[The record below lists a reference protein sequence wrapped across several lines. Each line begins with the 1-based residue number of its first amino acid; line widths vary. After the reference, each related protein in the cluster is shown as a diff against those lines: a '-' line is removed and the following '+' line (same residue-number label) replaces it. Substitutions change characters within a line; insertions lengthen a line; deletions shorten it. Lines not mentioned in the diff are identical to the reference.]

1 MQGSSVVVVPAVVS
15 ASAVGEVGAV
25 SLDGDILATMTPAM
39 ATSRKTMQANN
50 AAM

>member
-1 MQGSSVVVVPAVVS
+1 MQGISVVVVLAVVVS
-15 ASAVGEVGAV
+15 TSAVGGV

>member
-1 MQGSSVVVVPAVVS
+1 MQGNSVVVVVS
-15 ASAVGEVGAV
+15 ASVVVGAV
-25 SLDGDILATMTPAM
+25 SLDDDILATITPAM

>member
-1 MQGSSVVVVPAVVS
+1 MQGNSVVVVVVS
-15 ASAVGEVGAV
+15 ASVVVGAV

>member
-1 MQGSSVVVVPAVVS
+1 MQGNSVVVVVVS

-25 SLDGDILATMTPAM
+25 SSDILATMTPAM